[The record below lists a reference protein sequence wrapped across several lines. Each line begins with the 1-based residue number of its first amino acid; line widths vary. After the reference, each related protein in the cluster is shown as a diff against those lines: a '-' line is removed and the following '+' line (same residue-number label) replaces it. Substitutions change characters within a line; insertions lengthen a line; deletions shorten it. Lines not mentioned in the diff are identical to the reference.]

1 MVANSWLG
9 LHRQV
14 SWLFYYYDCFE
25 PWCICDDSTADCS
38 CSDCIG
44 IQCGPDCIRISCWL
58 NHTQDDHITPTT
70 LMASLIAQAHRLAMQ
85 DQLYKGLHAGQLY
98 WFVYPWWVKK
108 HVLHSITECIKGITD
123 CSALLTHRIAGV
135 LFATWLHV
143 YLQHERPCIR
153 IDQQGDCCTVFP
165 RFAFF
170 FYYFSE
176 YSWTDCILDLLCI
189 ASITNFSCGDDTT
202 DHSFFVCSADC
213 IADSIRTACP
223 LICFVGIV

>member
-1 MVANSWLG
+1 
-9 LHRQV
+9 
-14 SWLFYYYDCFE
+14 
-25 PWCICDDSTADCS
+25 
-38 CSDCIG
+38 
-44 IQCGPDCIRISCWL
+44 
-58 NHTQDDHITPTT
+58 
-70 LMASLIAQAHRLAMQ
+70 MASLIAQAHRLAMQ

-123 CSALLTHRIAGV
+123 CSALLTHSIAGV

-170 FYYFSE
+170 FLLLFRIQLDRLHIGSPLHCQHNQFQLRGWHNWSQFLCLLRWLH
-176 YSWTDCILDLLCI
+176 SW
-189 ASITNFSCGDDTT
+189 
-202 DHSFFVCSADC
+202 
-213 IADSIRTACP
+213 
-223 LICFVGIV
+223 